1 MNFSFKVEFTM
12 VLLVQAL
19 LTGVILAIIGQLTS
33 VPFDWLQI
41 IIVMVVVIIASFL
54 AQLFGGA
61 ITANFKPM

>member
-33 VPFDWLQI
+33 VTFDWLQI